1 LDGASDGEALGLPEG
16 ESLGEAD
23 GDAVGLELGEELS
36 VGLLDGALL
45 GKKLPLGALLGSP
58 HSTLIVSQ
66 GISMMYAQKVPL
78 MSIKSSTTQAVHS
91 SGSKSLSM
99 YTTIVALVIP

>member
-1 LDGASDGEALGLPEG
+1 VGNALGVPEG

-23 GDAVGLELGEELS
+23 GDALGLELGKELF
-36 VGLLDGALL
+36 VGLSDGALL

-66 GISMMYAQKVPL
+66 GISILYAQKVPPNSL
-78 MSIKSSTTQAVHS
+78 RSSTSQAVHS
-91 SGSKSLSM
+91 EATKSSPM
-99 YTTIVALVIP
+99 NTIIVALVIPWIH